1 MREMSDGIA
10 KLVTAEWLAG
20 EVDKPDLVVVDAS
33 WHLPSANRGGHAEY
47 LAGHIPGAVFFDH
60 DKVVDPDSALP
71 HTLPSPE
78 VFAAAAGALGIASDK
93 RIVVYDGSGIASAP
107 RLWWMLRLF
116 GADDVAVLDGG
127 YPAWTAG
134 ERPVETGESNRLGT
148 QFEAHPRLD
157 AVADAEQVASALDGG
172 GAVQVV
178 DARPSSR
185 FKGLVAEPRA
195 GLRSGHMPGALNVPM
210 TDLVADGHFKGDGD
224 LKAVFTA
231 AGVHLDRPVITT
243 CGSGVTAAVLAFGL
257 ARLGV
262 ADVKL
267 YDGSWSEWGARADL
281 PVQRDEA

>member
-1 MREMSDGIA
+1 MGAEQA

-20 EVDKPDLVVVDAS
+20 EIDKPDLVVVDAS
-33 WHLPSANRGGHAEY
+33 WYLPTANRGGHAEF

-71 HTLPSPE
+71 HALPSPE
-78 VFAAAAGALGIASDK
+78 VFAAAAGALGIAADK
-93 RIVVYDGSGIASAP
+93 RIVVYDGAGIASAP

-116 GADDVAVLDGG
+116 GAEDVAVLDGG
-127 YPAWTAG
+127 YPAWIAG

-148 QFEAHPRLD
+148 HFEARPQRD
-157 AVADAEQVASALDGG
+157 AVADVEQVTRALDRGS
-172 GAVQVV
+172 AVQVV

-185 FKGLVAEPRA
+185 FKGLVAEPRQ
-195 GLRSGHMPGALNVPM
+195 GLRSGHMPGAVNVPM
-210 TDLVADGHFKGDGD
+210 TDLVAGGRFKDD
-224 LKAVFTA
+224 AEIRDVFVE
-231 AGVHLDRPVITT
+231 AGVDLDRPVITT

-262 ADVKL
+262 EDVKL

-281 PVQRDEA
+281 PVATDEA

>member
-1 MREMSDGIA
+1 MTDGIA

-33 WHLPSANRGGHAEY
+33 WHLPSANRNGHGEF

-60 DKVVDPDSALP
+60 DKVVDPDSDLP
-71 HTLPSPE
+71 HALPSPE

-93 RIVVYDGSGIASAP
+93 RIVVYDGTGIASAP

-116 GADDVAVLDGG
+116 GCDDVAVLDGG

-134 ERPVETGESNRLGT
+134 DRPIETGESNRLGT
-148 QFEAHPRLD
+148 HFEAKPRLE
-157 AVADAEQVASALDGG
+157 AVADVEQVKQALESGSAT
-172 GAVQVV
+172 QVV

-195 GLRSGHMPGALNVPM
+195 GLRSGHMPGAVNVPVA
-210 TDLVADGHFKGDGD
+210 DLVEGGHLKGDGD
-224 LKAVFTA
+224 LKAVFA
-231 AGVHLDRPVITT
+231 EAGVDLARPVITT

-281 PVQRDEA
+281 PVEKDEV